1 MFSNEGAPG
10 SPDSQT
16 NKDFRHDRRKVLAFD
31 GRWFH
36 TLGMTEFEDGGDRAG
51 QVLEVAEAIMLET
64 RSVSLTLN
72 DIADRIGVS
81 RSLLYVYYD
90 GVPAILDAI
99 FQIHLGRLEEHLPL
113 QGDDG
118 EAFERRAIGANL
130 AYFHYL
136 VEAGPVLQLILKERN
151 QDSPLGQESR
161 KRFMRLAR
169 SLATQTCHA
178 LALEPRE
185 AFVLIELNG
194 AIPEALARLVR
205 SGEID
210 QETAAQTCERLIAAS
225 LQSFA
230 LRPTH

>member
-1 MFSNEGAPG
+1 MFRNEGALG

-16 NKDFRHDRRKVLAFD
+16 NKDFQHERRKVLAFD

-136 VEAGPVLQLILKERN
+136 VDAGPVLQLILRERN

-169 SLATQTCHA
+169 TLATQTCHA
-178 LALEPRE
+178 LALGPRE

-230 LRPTH
+230 LRPTL

>member
-1 MFSNEGAPG
+1 
-10 SPDSQT
+10 
-16 NKDFRHDRRKVLAFD
+16 
-31 GRWFH
+31 
-36 TLGMTEFEDGGDRAG
+36 
-51 QVLEVAEAIMLET
+51 
-64 RSVSLTLN
+64 
-72 DIADRIGVS
+72 
-81 RSLLYVYYD
+81 
-90 GVPAILDAI
+90 
-99 FQIHLGRLEEHLPL
+99 
-113 QGDDG
+113 
-118 EAFERRAIGANL
+118 
-130 AYFHYL
+130 
-136 VEAGPVLQLILKERN
+136 
-151 QDSPLGQESR
+151 QESR

-178 LALEPRE
+178 LALKPRE